1 MLPYSGNPCL
11 SSWSPRLYPVLN
23 PFLVGHIIS
32 TFRQYTVKTRR
43 GILAPVIGY
52 NDILLHLYLPEINR
66 QYYCLHFLHTGL
78 SHHSELPGL
87 TTSYIP
93 VCTSTS
99 QQSFSNL
106 LIHLTISLF
115 IFISGLPHSS
125 RILGSSGLS
134 HRSLGISVPVIY
146 HPPLSLLRSL

>member
-66 QYYCLHFLHTGL
+66 QYYCLHFLHNGL
-78 SHHSELPGL
+78 SHHSELSGR

-106 LIHLTISLF
+106 LIHLAILLF
-115 IFISGLPHSS
+115 GAVTT
-125 RILGSSGLS
+125 GLS
-134 HRSLGISVPVIY
+134 HRSLSISAPVIY
-146 HPPLSLLRSL
+146 HPPPSLLRSL

>member
-78 SHHSELPGL
+78 SHHSELPGR
-87 TTSYIP
+87 TPSYIP

-115 IFISGLPHSS
+115 PLSFSGF
-125 RILGSSGLS
+125 S
-134 HRSLGISVPVIY
+134 HRSFNSSTAFIY
-146 HPPLSLLRSL
+146 HLPLSRQCNSRRFPRTTPRT

>member
-11 SSWSPRLYPVLN
+11 PSSFPRLYPVLN

-66 QYYCLHFLHTGL
+66 QYYCLHFLHNGL
-78 SHHSELPGL
+78 SHHSELSGR

-106 LIHLTISLF
+106 LIHLAILLF
-115 IFISGLPHSS
+115 GAVTT
-125 RILGSSGLS
+125 GLS
-134 HRSLGISVPVIY
+134 HRSLSISVPVIY
-146 HPPLSLLRSL
+146 RPPLSLLRSL

>member
-52 NDILLHLYLPEINR
+52 KDILLHLYLPEINR

-78 SHHSELPGL
+78 SHHSALSGR
-87 TTSYIP
+87 TTWYSSFS
-93 VCTSTS
+93 TSPS
-99 QQSFSNL
+99 QQSLANL
-106 LIHLTISLF
+106 LTHLAIFLF
-115 IFISGLPHSS
+115 GAVTT
-125 RILGSSGLS
+125 GLS
-134 HRSLGISVPVIY
+134 HRSLSISAPVIY
-146 HPPLSLLRSL
+146 RPPLSLLRSL